1 MESVGAWFDIV
12 DNVSRPGSELMRFAT
27 RATTTKPE
35 GLRKLGATH
44 RSSSVVT
51 TVFHVYPNFFRSIVP
66 GLMEFFARL
75 LLSSDSGYWKIRQ
88 KDPYWGVRL
97 VNEDGRL

>member
-1 MESVGAWFDIV
+1 MESIGAWFDIV

-35 GLRKLGATH
+35 GLLKLGATH

-51 TVFHVYPNFFRSIVP
+51 RVFHVYPDFF
-66 GLMEFFARL
+66 
-75 LLSSDSGYWKIRQ
+75 
-88 KDPYWGVRL
+88 VRL
-97 VNEDGRL
+97 CQASWSSLPDYC